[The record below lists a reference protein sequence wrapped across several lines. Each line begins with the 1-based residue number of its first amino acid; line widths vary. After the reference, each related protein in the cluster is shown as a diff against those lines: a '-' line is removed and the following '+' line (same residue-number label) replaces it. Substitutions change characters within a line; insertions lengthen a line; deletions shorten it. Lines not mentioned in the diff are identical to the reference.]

1 MKGSHPPLPQENNNN
16 NNNFLFY
23 YCTSHTHTKI
33 TFYFS
38 DKPVQS
44 SRHLWI
50 SEVCQSEESSWV
62 ERQTGK
68 SHQLGTMLCTQQK
81 EWNSKSFFSG
91 GLATLGCFNTLHL
104 FLMKA
109 WPNRQHKT
117 WSCCSNA
124 EGAIIRDNTLAH
136 RGFFW
141 GPRNSRLLEGDS
153 VKALCI
159 WTHVQ
164 SRCLLQK

>member
-81 EWNSKSFFSG
+81 EWNSKSFFQGALQIWVALTHCICSSWKHDQIDNTKP
-91 GLATLGCFNTLHL
+91 GLAAV
-104 FLMKA
+104 M
-109 WPNRQHKT
+109 Q
-117 WSCCSNA
+117 
-124 EGAIIRDNTLAH
+124 
-136 RGFFW
+136 RGRSSETTPLPIG

-159 WTHVQ
+159 RSHVQ